1 MFVLLATSEANMDAD
16 ARSQLILCGNFL
28 IFLFLLSSEKHDIEM
43 AYGLL
48 ERFHQVIGN
57 LWVANDEVVVALL
70 RATKDRIDSFF
81 TQAAEIMRHG
91 TESGNSV

>member
-1 MFVLLATSEANMDAD
+1 
-16 ARSQLILCGNFL
+16 
-28 IFLFLLSSEKHDIEM
+28 M

-48 ERFHQVIGN
+48 ERFHQIIGS